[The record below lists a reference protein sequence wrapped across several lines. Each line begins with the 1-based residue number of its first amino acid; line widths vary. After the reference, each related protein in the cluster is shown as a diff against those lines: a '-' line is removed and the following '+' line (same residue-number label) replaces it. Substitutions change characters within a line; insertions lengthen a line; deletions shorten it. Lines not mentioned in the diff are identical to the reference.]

1 MNLRYLK
8 SSPTILP
15 LLAAFLF
22 FGCGSN
28 ERDASHSDDE
38 SQGQGSEGSNEISA
52 IFNDTEAG
60 VKQGLE
66 EFLGGG
72 TPPLRVDQPIEK
84 IAPVITLPDAPIVV
98 DDPDAG
104 GKEPLKSDPLEDAE
118 TEKALSALEEN
129 TRSLQESH
137 DKLERINNRKDQ
149 EIATLSTLNKQ
160 LIAEVNRLKGR
171 GLDLSVPELTGDG
184 SSNFK
189 LQGLRS
195 ENKNLR
201 GSLRIKSIENEDLRM
216 RIDSLEERISVLE
229 LNPSKKLT
237 GSNPSSL
244 TDLISGFDPS
254 KPAEPTGSGTKEPG
268 LDDLINK
275 APLLGTGCSLQFDA
289 VVTALNGKNK
299 EAFYTEFFVVNSDV
313 ETVLRK
319 GGINLA
325 DFSGID
331 SYAELWARAR
341 KNSFL
346 FPNVQK
352 KVRSLLMKLVEDGQG
367 QRIRTDIN
375 GAASLEGLPP
385 GKFYVIGTASLGKV
399 GVTWSVPVQLKTG
412 ANKLSLTLA
421 NATWSL

>member
-1 MNLRYLK
+1 M
-8 SSPTILP
+8 
-15 LLAAFLF
+15 
-22 FGCGSN
+22 
-28 ERDASHSDDE
+28 
-38 SQGQGSEGSNEISA
+38 
-52 IFNDTEAG
+52 
-60 VKQGLE
+60 
-66 EFLGGG
+66 GGG

-84 IAPVITLPDAPIVV
+84 IVPVITLPDAPIVV

-352 KVRSLLMKLVEDGQG
+352 TVRSLLMKLVEDGQG

>member
-1 MNLRYLK
+1 M
-8 SSPTILP
+8 
-15 LLAAFLF
+15 
-22 FGCGSN
+22 
-28 ERDASHSDDE
+28 
-38 SQGQGSEGSNEISA
+38 
-52 IFNDTEAG
+52 NDTEAG

-66 EFLGGG
+66 DFLGGRV
-72 TPPLRVDQPIEK
+72 PPIRVDQPIEK
-84 IAPVITLPDAPIVV
+84 IAPAITLPDAPVVV
-98 DDPDAG
+98 DDPDPG
-104 GKEPLKSDPLEDAE
+104 VKEPLKPDPLEDAE
-118 TEKALSALEEN
+118 TEKALSALEESS
-129 TRSLQESH
+129 RSLQESK
-137 DKLERINNRKDQ
+137 DELSRINNRKDQ

-160 LIAEVNRLKGR
+160 LIAEVNRLRGR

-184 SSNFK
+184 SANLK

-195 ENKNLR
+195 EIKNLR
-201 GSLRIKSIENEDLRM
+201 GSLRVKSTEIEDLRM
-216 RIDSLEERISVLE
+216 RNDSLEERISVLE

-244 TDLISGFDPS
+244 TDLISGFDAS
-254 KPAEPTGSGTKEPG
+254 KPAESTATKKPG
-268 LDDLINK
+268 LDEVLNK

-299 EAFYTEFFVVNSDV
+299 EAFYTEFFVVNSDI

-346 FPNVQK
+346 YPNVQK
-352 KVRSLLMKLVEDGQG
+352 NVRSLLMKLVEDGQG

-421 NATWSL
+421 NSAWSL

>member
-1 MNLRYLK
+1 M
-8 SSPTILP
+8 
-15 LLAAFLF
+15 
-22 FGCGSN
+22 
-28 ERDASHSDDE
+28 
-38 SQGQGSEGSNEISA
+38 
-52 IFNDTEAG
+52 NDTEAG

-66 EFLGGG
+66 DFLGGG
-72 TPPLRVDQPIEK
+72 APAIRVDQPIEK
-84 IAPVITLPDAPIVV
+84 IAPAITLPDVTVVV
-98 DDPDAG
+98 DDPDPG
-104 GKEPLKSDPLEDAE
+104 VKEPHKPDPLEDAE

-129 TRSLQESH
+129 SRSLQESY
-137 DKLERINNRKDQ
+137 DKLKRINNRKDQ

-184 SSNFK
+184 SANLK

-195 ENKNLR
+195 EIKNLR
-201 GSLRIKSIENEDLRM
+201 GSLRIKSTEIEDLRM
-216 RIDSLEERISVLE
+216 RNDSLEERISVLE

-244 TDLISGFDPS
+244 TDLISGSDAS
-254 KPAEPTGSGTKEPG
+254 KPAEPTGTGSGTKEPG

-313 ETVLRK
+313 ETILRK

-346 FPNVQK
+346 YPNVQK
-352 KVRSLLMKLVEDGQG
+352 NVRSLLMKLVEDGQG

-421 NATWSL
+421 NAAWSL

>member
-1 MNLRYLK
+1 M
-8 SSPTILP
+8 
-15 LLAAFLF
+15 
-22 FGCGSN
+22 
-28 ERDASHSDDE
+28 
-38 SQGQGSEGSNEISA
+38 
-52 IFNDTEAG
+52 NDTEAG
-60 VKQGLE
+60 VKQGLDD
-66 EFLGGG
+66 FLGEGEA
-72 TPPLRVDQPIEK
+72 PAPIRVEQPIEK
-84 IAPVITLPDAPIVV
+84 IAPAITLPDAPVVV
-98 DDPDAG
+98 DDPDPG
-104 GKEPLKSDPLEDAE
+104 IKEPLKSDPLEDAE
-118 TEKALSALEEN
+118 AEKALSALEESS
-129 TRSLQESH
+129 RSLQESY
-137 DKLERINNRKDQ
+137 DELSRINNRKDQ
-149 EIATLSTLNKQ
+149 EIATLSTLNKK
-160 LIAEVNRLKGR
+160 LIAEVNRLRGR
-171 GLDLSVPELTGDG
+171 GLDLSVPELSGDG
-184 SSNFK
+184 SANLK

-195 ENKNLR
+195 EIKNLR
-201 GSLRIKSIENEDLRM
+201 GSLRVKSTEIEDLRM
-216 RIDSLEERISVLE
+216 RNDSLEERISVLE

-244 TDLISGFDPS
+244 TDLISGFDAS
-254 KPAEPTGSGTKEPG
+254 KPAESTATKKPG
-268 LDDLINK
+268 LDEVLNK

-346 FPNVQK
+346 YPNVQK
-352 KVRSLLMKLVEDGQG
+352 NVRSLLMKLVEDGQG

-421 NATWSL
+421 NAAWSL